1 MKQEEFQ
8 STRPVWGATPAVCMF
23 SRMEMFQSTRPVWG
37 ATSGAMQD
45 MRRSR
50 VSIHAPRV
58 GRDFIRRLVLNY
70 LRGFNPRAPCG
81 ARPAT

>member
-58 GRDFIRRLVLNY
+58 GRDRRLAHERSVL
-70 LRGFNPRAPCG
+70 RCFNPRAPCG
-81 ARPAT
+81 ARR